1 MVCRSGL
8 AREWIA
14 CRSGLAREWI
24 ANERI
29 PIASKLAPTSDWH
42 SDIVI
47 ASKLAPTSDW
57 HSDIVI
63 ASKLAPTRNWDAI
76 AGKPIAGKPA
86 PTILHG
92 ADLRKG
98 RYSET
103 GRIYLITTV
112 TEGRARVFEDFW
124 CARLLIKELMVT
136 DGMGW
141 SNTWAFV
148 VMPDHLHWLVGLG
161 ETDLSQL
168 VRRIKSCSAIA
179 INRLTGQEGRRL
191 WQKGFHDHA
200 LRKEEDLK
208 NVARYVIANPVRA
221 GLVESVRNYPHWDA
235 RWL

>member
-1 MVCRSGL
+1 MPVIACRSRL
-8 AREWIA
+8 ADEWISDEA
-14 CRSGLAREWI
+14 NCRSGLAREWI

-29 PIASKLAPTSDWH
+29 PIASKLAPTNDWH
-42 SDIVI
+42 SDSVI
-47 ASKLAPTSDW
+47 ASKLAPTN
-57 HSDIVI
+57 
-63 ASKLAPTRNWDAI
+63 NWDAI
-76 AGKPIAGKPA
+76 AGKPA
-86 PTILHG
+86 PTWHG

-112 TEGRARVFEDFW
+112 TEGRSRVFENFW

-168 VRRIKSCSAIA
+168 VRRVKSCSAIA
-179 INRLTGQEGRRL
+179 INRLTRQEGRRL

-221 GLVESVRNYPHWDA
+221 GLAGSVRNYPHWDA